1 MINADNYGIDLYAL
15 RDRAANENKLEL
27 EQIFNEALLEAEAG
41 NTEWYTRI
49 CKEIA
54 FMISNTGMDALR
66 IEPMHIMKVD
76 SCAAGECIKE

>member
-1 MINADNYGIDLYAL
+1 MINADNYGIDLVTL
-15 RDRAANENKLEL
+15 KERAIVEEKHEL
-27 EQIFNEALLEAEAG
+27 AKIFDEAIIEAEAG

-54 FMISNTGMDALR
+54 FMVSNTGMDALR

-76 SCAAGECIKE
+76 SCAAGECIK